1 MRRAARVDSNH
12 AEVKAAFLK
21 LGCSVLDLS
30 AVGQGC
36 PDLLI
41 GYGGLSICVEVKD
54 GSKVP
59 SARKLTDAQR
69 DWHLD
74 WTGGVRI
81 VENMEDAALTANLLR
96 KWKLAI
102 SQQKV

>member
-1 MRRAARVDSNH
+1 MRRAARVDANH
-12 AEVKAAFLK
+12 ADIKAAFLK

-30 AVGQGC
+30 QLGEGC

-54 GSKVP
+54 GAKPP
-59 SARKLTDAQR
+59 SARKLTAAQR

-81 VENMEDAALTANLLR
+81 VEDMEDAAKTANLLR
-96 KWKLAI
+96 GWHSRL
-102 SQQKV
+102 S